1 VPAYRSS
8 PDPRLRVRVARNV
21 EAVFRV
27 LLASLPEG
35 RPAQPA
41 DFPITREQA
50 FHRSEQGVS
59 LADFLSAFRI
69 GQRTLGQRLL
79 DMLRDDPPARN
90 AALAV
95 VGHLMQLIEVGST
108 VAAEAY
114 LEAQQHQLADDDRV
128 RRDLLE
134 DLLAR
139 RELPPG
145 PKQDQLRLAGLGP
158 ATSLLVAAAVPVASV
173 AGEAVLRDAVAALR
187 TGRGRVAGLTVV
199 RQDEIV
205 GVLPVPARGP
215 ATVLANLQ
223 RVVAALQRR
232 QVPLAVGLSTVHTG
246 LEEVPEAYAEACVA
260 RDGLGDRP
268 GVIALPDLSS
278 FDYLL
283 LRDDETARRLVRPRL
298 RVFVEEDA
306 ARGSVLIETLAEYV
320 ACDLNAKTAARRLH
334 LHVNTVY
341 YRLDRIAERTGSDLR
356 SFTGVLEL
364 LIAVRLGGP
373 RPGSGS

>member
-1 VPAYRSS
+1 HPAAAACPPAGRRRGALPGRPVRARARCYRKVVGQPQPRHAGRYDSRAGRGGPGQERGMGARSGSAADPEPAPDMQLVLDAIGGSLDRLAAAAVDAIWDQGPAYRSS
-8 PDPRLRVRVARNV
+8 PDPRLRVGVARNV

-27 LLASLPEG
+27 LRASLAEG

-59 LADFLSAFRI
+59 LADFLRAFRI
-69 GQRTLGQRLL
+69 GQLTLWQRLL

-134 DLLAR
+134 ALLAR

-145 PKQDQLRLAGLGP
+145 PKQAQFRLAGVGP

-215 ATVLANLQ
+215 ATVLA
-223 RVVAALQRR
+223 
-232 QVPLAVGLSTVHTG
+232 
-246 LEEVPEAYAEACVA
+246 
-260 RDGLGDRP
+260 
-268 GVIALPDLSS
+268 
-278 FDYLL
+278 
-283 LRDDETARRLVRPRL
+283 
-298 RVFVEEDA
+298 
-306 ARGSVLIETLAEYV
+306 
-320 ACDLNAKTAARRLH
+320 
-334 LHVNTVY
+334 
-341 YRLDRIAERTGSDLR
+341 
-356 SFTGVLEL
+356 
-364 LIAVRLGGP
+364 
-373 RPGSGS
+373 